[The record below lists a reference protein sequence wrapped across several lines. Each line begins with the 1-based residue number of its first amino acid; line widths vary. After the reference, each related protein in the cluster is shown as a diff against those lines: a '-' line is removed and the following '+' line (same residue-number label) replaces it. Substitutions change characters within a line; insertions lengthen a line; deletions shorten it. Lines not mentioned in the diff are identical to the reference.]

1 MRLPREAP
9 GARKGAGHGGGRTR
23 STGAGCAGSTRRTR
37 ADEDLAVGFDDE
49 LAPLVVRSTAQHADA
64 ALVLGLVEL
73 LGHGPFG
80 GKRIARPHG
89 FLEAA
94 GVLEIG
100 DRGSREIHADRRRDE
115 RAGEGAVQD
124 APAEERLTGEF
135 LVDVQRIEV
144 AEQARAEDEVRL
156 RHGDAGAEAIAD
168 VHLVVALAREHGRK
182 KGAVRWT
189 APLSLKSLSS

>member
-23 STGAGCAGSTRRTR
+23 STGAGCAGSTRR
-37 ADEDLAVGFDDE
+37 ADQDLAVGFDDQ
-49 LAPLVVRSTAQHADA
+49 LARLLVRSAAQHADA

-73 LGHGPFG
+73 LGHAPFG
-80 GKRIARPHG
+80 GERIARPHG

-94 GVLEIG
+94 GVLEIS

-124 APAEERLTGEF
+124 APAEERLAGEF

-144 AEQARAEDEVRL
+144 AEQAGAEDEVRFG
-156 RHGDAGAEAIAD
+156 HGDAGAEAIAD